1 MADEK
6 KKDAYVRLRHIMITL
21 LVFTAI
27 AAIGFFYARNTV
39 NQQLAQLQEQRDK
52 QNEERIEMR
61 EQWLKEQAAAQAKPV
76 DESWPQPEPTGWDI
90 VDVSTFDVKNGTNQ
104 EFERSDLE
112 TGGLMLIN
120 RWHYLPSDFTDDRFE
135 NSDELVS
142 IMTQSGADGFPI
154 QTANRSV
161 RLQSEAYKHL
171 VDMLKAAKENGLDN
185 YMVQEGF
192 RTNERQTELFLQE
205 QSKWENRYTGEVLS
219 EKARENVNVPGTS
232 EYQTGLS
239 FNIRRLKNGDS
250 EFNNVKF
257 IETEHFSWLMNHSW
271 EYGFVFRF
279 PVSGYPTASTTDKS
293 WKTGESKH
301 LMIFRYV
308 GVAAAAVMHQKDFC
322 LEEYIEYVAAH
333 PHLAVYQ
340 NGELK
345 YEIYRMKDTGG
356 SVSVKVPPR
365 AEAEASID
373 NMGAVIVSLYY

>member
-205 QSKWENRYTGEVLS
+205 QSKWENRYTGEVLI

>member
-205 QSKWENRYTGEVLS
+205 QSKWENRYTGEVLI

-301 LMIFRYV
+301 LMMFRYV
-308 GVAAAAVMHQKDFC
+308 GVAAAAVMHEKDLC
-322 LEEYIEYVAAH
+322 LEEFIEYVAAH